1 MHDLRRYTV
10 PFAISSP
17 QDRTR
22 TSCTMRIA
30 VLGLVGL
37 VTAISAA
44 GPAAKFKEPQ
54 GHMMI
59 FNGAP
64 NVAVRRYS
72 PWSWTNP

>member
-1 MHDLRRYTV
+1 
-10 PFAISSP
+10 
-17 QDRTR
+17 
-22 TSCTMRIA
+22 MRIA